1 MPSKGS
7 LGKVL
12 AFSLCAVSVL
22 GLLTLLVA
30 CNMSVKDKKGE
41 EKVDINTPL
50 GGLHVHTDVDPSQT
64 GLSVYPGAKPK
75 IEDDGKDKN
84 RANVDISTSVFGVKV
99 VAIEYESDDPP
110 DKITAYYNK
119 ELRKYGKVL
128 QCPGGGGAGAVK
140 TDHDSKSSS
149 RSKELTCDKSDGGHN
164 IELKVGTDDNQH
176 LVAIEPQGKG
186 TKFAL
191 VYVQTRGERQPI

>member
-1 MPSKGS
+1 MPSRGS
-7 LGKVL
+7 LGKL
-12 AFSLCAVSVL
+12 FASSMCASSAL

-50 GGLHVHTDVDPSQT
+50 GGLHVHTEVDPSQT
-64 GLSVYPGAKPK
+64 GLSVYPGAKPR

-128 QCPGGGGAGAVK
+128 QCPGGGGAVK
-140 TDHDSKSSS
+140 TDHDAKPSSKS
-149 RSKELTCDKSDGGHN
+149 KDLTCDKSDGAHGT
-164 IELKVGTDDNQH
+164 ELKVGTDDNQH